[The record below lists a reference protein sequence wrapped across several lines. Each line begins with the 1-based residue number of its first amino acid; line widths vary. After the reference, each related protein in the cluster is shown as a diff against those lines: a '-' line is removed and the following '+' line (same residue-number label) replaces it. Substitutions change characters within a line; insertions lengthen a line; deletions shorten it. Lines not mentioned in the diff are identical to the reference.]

1 MTGRLLSALLTLLL
15 IPGGTYAIL
24 RSFGLVLRSGSAFSF
39 TSHPSFPVQ
48 QSAQPTL
55 VAGIIALAAGI
66 LFAFTLARFLRWVP
80 IVRLLVIVVQLAAL
94 GLLIGVPLASQTY

>member
-1 MTGRLLSALLTLLL
+1 MTGRLFSALLTLLL
-15 IPGGTYAIL
+15 SLGGTYAIL

-39 TSHPSFPVQ
+39 TSHPSFSVQ

-55 VAGIIALAAGI
+55 VSGIVALAIGM
-66 LFAFTLARFLRWVP
+66 LFAFTVARFLRWVP
-80 IVRLLVIVVQLAAL
+80 MVRLLVILVQLAAL